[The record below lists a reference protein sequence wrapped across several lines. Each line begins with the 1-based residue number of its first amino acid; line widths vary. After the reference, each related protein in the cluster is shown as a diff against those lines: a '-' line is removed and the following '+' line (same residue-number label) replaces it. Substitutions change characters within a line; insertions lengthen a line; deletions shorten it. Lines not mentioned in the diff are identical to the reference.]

1 MRVEFLPSIDFNQM
15 LVYSTFTHL
24 LFLTWVMFLPDH
36 RTQEQIV
43 VPTFRLDLIELS
55 PKENASSSKKQQAV
69 PSASAKK
76 KAEPKAKP
84 IVKKLKRS
92 ALKPKAKKS
101 PPPKP
106 IIKAKQLPPPK
117 PIIKESKARKKI
129 LEDLKSFESNS
140 IKRSPLEQL
149 DLLARLAPKVQEE
162 KVIPPKAMQEETF
175 REPERKKAAEL
186 PAEPEPK
193 VELLVDPKPGKLL
206 PRVDDIEI
214 TAKERE
220 LIALSEQLVK
230 LDLRKEVQSTSA
242 LMTELEAIENKEVH
256 PTDILMDGEQFE
268 KSDSFSAFKSIK
280 GESFNS
286 VVEKFQDLEESSEEI
301 KIDVSQGQMVLKE
314 FKTSIQR
321 GGAPV
326 SETKTEP
333 ETSSA
338 LSLYVGKVYKRVY
351 SKWKTPL
358 GSKFENVTV
367 SFTIF
372 SKGNINS
379 PVIRKSAGDKNL
391 DSIAVSAIID
401 SVPFPDL
408 PEELNRPN
416 LTVNII
422 FKYVPEKK

>member
-55 PKENASSSKKQQAV
+55 PKENAPSSKKQQAV

-101 PPPKP
+101 
-106 IIKAKQLPPPK
+106 PPPK

-162 KVIPPKAMQEETF
+162 KVIPPKTMQEETF
-175 REPERKKAAEL
+175 REPEREKAAEL
-186 PAEPEPK
+186 PVQTEPEI
-193 VELLVDPKPGKLL
+193 
-206 PRVDDIEI
+206 RVPPVADIET

-230 LDLRKEVQSTSA
+230 LDLRKEDQSTSA

-321 GGAPV
+321 GGVPV

-401 SVPFPDL
+401 SVPFPEL

>member
-55 PKENASSSKKQQAV
+55 PKENAPSSKKQQAV

-193 VELLVDPKPGKLL
+193 VELLVEPKPEKLL
-206 PRVDDIEI
+206 PRIDDIET

-230 LDLRKEVQSTSA
+230 LDLRKEDQSTSA

-280 GESFNS
+280 GESFNA

-321 GGAPV
+321 GGVPV

-401 SVPFPDL
+401 SVPFPEL

>member
-55 PKENASSSKKQQAV
+55 PKENAPSSKKQQAV

-92 ALKPKAKKS
+92 ALKPKVKQS

-140 IKRSPLEQL
+140 IKRSPLERL

-175 REPERKKAAEL
+175 REPEREKAAEL
-186 PAEPEPK
+186 PVKTEPEIRVP
-193 VELLVDPKPGKLL
+193 P
-206 PRVDDIEI
+206 VDDIET

-230 LDLRKEVQSTSA
+230 LDLKKEAQPTSA
-242 LMTELEAIENKEVH
+242 LMKELEAIEKKEIH
-256 PTDILMDGEQFE
+256 PTDISIDEEQFE
-268 KSDSFSAFKSIK
+268 KSNSLSSFKSIK
-280 GESFNS
+280 EESLTS
-286 VVEKFQDLEESSEEI
+286 VVEKFQELEDSSEEI
-301 KIDVSQGQMVLKE
+301 KIDVSQGQVVLKE
-314 FKTSIQR
+314 FTTSIQR
-321 GGAPV
+321 GGVPV
-326 SETKTEP
+326 PETETKP
-333 ETSSA
+333 ETSSV
-338 LSLYVGKVYKRVY
+338 LSLYVGEVYKRVY

-358 GSKFENVTV
+358 GSKFEDVNV

-372 SKGNINS
+372 SKGNINN

-391 DSIAVSAIID
+391 DSIAVRAIMAA
-401 SVPFPDL
+401 VPFPAL
-408 PEELNRPN
+408 PEELHRPN
-416 LTVNII
+416 LKVNII